1 MKIESTVKTSAP
13 TQVVEERT
21 RAPRQTEKPAAKPRD
36 EVQVSSL
43 SSKMHEIE
51 SEMKTA
57 KTVDSEKVAKIR
69 KAIEEGR
76 FEVNSSIVADKLIE
90 HTREFIKTQKQ

>member
-21 RAPRQTEKPAAKPRD
+21 RAQRQAEKPAAKSRD

-51 SEMKTA
+51 SEMKTS

-76 FEVNSSIVADKLIE
+76 FEVNSSAVADKLIE
-90 HTREFIKTQKQ
+90 HTREFIRTQKQ